1 MPVARGRYAPDGG
14 PLMLRRHSL
23 ALIIAAATLV
33 PAAVQAQTA
42 APAAAQPAAV
52 PVDKSQEI
60 ICKREKETG
69 SLVKAKRTC
78 LTRQQW
84 AYVQDTNQQFARD
97 LNNSTMSRPGS
108 Q

>member
-1 MPVARGRYAPDGG
+1 MVRHCFALLVAA
-14 PLMLRRHSL
+14 S
-23 ALIIAAATLV
+23 AL
-33 PAAVQAQTA
+33 
-42 APAAAQPAAV
+42 APAAAQAPAA
-52 PVDKSQEI
+52 PAAVDKSQEV

-84 AYVQDTNQQFARD
+84 AYVQDTNQQFARQ
-97 LNNSTMSRPGS
+97 LNDSTMSRPGS

>member
-1 MPVARGRYAPDGG
+1 MV
-14 PLMLRRHSL
+14 RHCF
-23 ALIIAAATLV
+23 ALLIAATALA
-33 PAAVQAQTA
+33 PAAAQAPAEPA
-42 APAAAQPAAV
+42 APAAA

-60 ICKREKETG
+60 VCKREKETG
-69 SLVKAKRTC
+69 SLVKSKRTC

>member
-1 MPVARGRYAPDGG
+1 MHLARALYAPDGG
-14 PLMLRRHSL
+14 LLMLRRHCF
-23 ALIIAAATLV
+23 ALIIAAATLA
-33 PAAVQAQTA
+33 PAAAQAQTA
-42 APAAAQPAAV
+42 APVAAPPAAA

-84 AYVQDTNQQFARD
+84 AYVQDTNQQFARE

>member
-1 MPVARGRYAPDGG
+1 
-14 PLMLRRHSL
+14 MLRHCF
-23 ALIIAAATLV
+23 ALLIAATALA
-33 PAAVQAQTA
+33 PAAAQTPTAA
-42 APAAAQPAAV
+42 APAAAPAA

-60 ICKREKETG
+60 VCKRERETG

-84 AYVQDTNQQFARD
+84 AYVQDTNQQFARQ
-97 LNNSTMSRPGS
+97 LNDSTMSRPGS